1 MLRRSAVTS
10 GVSRVQSALTRA
22 TFRLSMARLK
32 SSRLRTAASFALQV
46 RHQSAVTS
54 MNTVRFIFAK
64 SLIRAGL

>member
-22 TFRLSMARLK
+22 TFRLSIACLK

-46 RHQSAVTS
+46 RHQSAVAS
-54 MNTVRFIFAK
+54 MNTVRPDFA
-64 SLIRAGL
+64 SSSMSSGV